1 MIAAMNA
8 AEAGANL
15 ARNWADVVASNL
27 ASSGLPRAKNTT
39 VDLVN
44 AEKQEQDVVQSVVN
58 HRDPTLVFA
67 PGFPTADQEGYVE
80 IVPLDPKPL
89 VDLGVAVRD
98 HQANLAVLRAAQD
111 AYAGAQRLA
120 GASG

>member
-15 ARNWADVVASNL
+15 ARNWADVVAANL
-27 ASSGLPRAKNTT
+27 ASAGVPRAKNTT
-39 VDLVN
+39 VDL
-44 AEKQEQDVVQSVVN
+44 AKEEKQAVEPVVQR
-58 HRDPTLVFA
+58 RDPTLVFA
-67 PGFPTADQEGYVE
+67 PGYPTADKEGYVE
-80 IVPLDPKPL
+80 LVPVDPKPF
-89 VDLGVAVRD
+89 VDLGVAVQS
-98 HQANLAVLRAAQD
+98 HAANLAVMRAAQD

>member
-1 MIAAMNA
+1 MIAALNA

-27 ASSGLPRAKNTT
+27 ASAGLPRAKNST
-39 VDLVN
+39 VDLVA
-44 AEKQEQDVVQSVVN
+44 AEKADEQRIQDVVQ

-67 PGFPTADQEGYVE
+67 PGYPTADDDGYVAL
-80 IVPLDPKPL
+80 VPVDPKPF
-89 VDLGVAVRD
+89 VDIGVAVRE
-98 HQANLAVLRAAQD
+98 HQANLAVLRVAQD

-120 GASG
+120 EASG